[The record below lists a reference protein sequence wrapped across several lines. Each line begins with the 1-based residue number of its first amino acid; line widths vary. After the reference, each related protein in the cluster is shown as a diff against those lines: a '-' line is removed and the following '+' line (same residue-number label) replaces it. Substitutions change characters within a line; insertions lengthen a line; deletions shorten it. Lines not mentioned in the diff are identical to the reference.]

1 MHVVIGIERRT
12 GEVGR
17 GAERFVAGCLPL
29 QRLLDLPDPHRRSAD
44 AEAHQAAGL
53 TLEGLWRDIDD
64 PQEVILIF
72 QVSDLEKA
80 RAIVSAPAAV
90 ETARKAGVTDGA
102 IWFVQ

>member
-1 MHVVIGIERRT
+1 MIRMICWIEVNDFAAWKT
-12 GEVGR
+12 
-17 GAERFVAGCLPL
+17 A
-29 QRLLDLPDPHRRSAD
+29 LDAD

-80 RAIVSAPAAV
+80 RAFVSAPAAV